1 MGVGARLGVLG
12 HWGGC
17 VVGSARLSV
26 LWSLVA
32 CLNCCPWRGV
42 LLVRWSGVACTVR
55 VRDAEGWGA
64 CCVRNLGEAGTFRC
78 YSSGKVRAGKVVYSR
93 SFLLSGSPCLLLP
106 ESVPLGVW
114 WCPLFGA
121 CFVVVVG
128 EGGCGWAGR
137 PGGWARAGKGV
148 LNVHH
153 MKKRSCITRER
164 CTGYPPLS
172 PDSSSSFVSADLW
185 GRGVLL
191 VEGVIG
197 LVVCL
202 GVAATGGG
210 VTAGW
215 VASACC
221 WGWWVAENPLEER
234 VSHAEAFL
242 GMCRYLG

>member
-1 MGVGARLGVLG
+1 M
-12 HWGGC
+12 
-17 VVGSARLSV
+17 
-26 LWSLVA
+26 
-32 CLNCCPWRGV
+32 
-42 LLVRWSGVACTVR
+42 R

-64 CCVRNLGEAGTFRC
+64 CCVRNLGEAETFRC

-114 WCPLFGA
+114 WCPLFGDY
-121 CFVVVVG
+121 FVVVVG

-202 GVAATGGG
+202 SVAATGGG
-210 VTAGW
+210 VTLGELPQPAAGGG
-215 VASACC
+215 
-221 WGWWVAENPLEER
+221 GWRRTLWKSV
-234 VSHAEAFL
+234 
-242 GMCRYLG
+242 

>member
-1 MGVGARLGVLG
+1 M
-12 HWGGC
+12 
-17 VVGSARLSV
+17 
-26 LWSLVA
+26 
-32 CLNCCPWRGV
+32 
-42 LLVRWSGVACTVR
+42 RWSGVACTVR

-78 YSSGKVRAGKVVYSR
+78 YSSGKV
-93 SFLLSGSPCLLLP
+93 
-106 ESVPLGVW
+106 
-114 WCPLFGA
+114 
-121 CFVVVVG
+121 
-128 EGGCGWAGR
+128 
-137 PGGWARAGKGV
+137 RAGKGV

-210 VTAGW
+210 VTLGGLPQPAAGGG
-215 VASACC
+215 
-221 WGWWVAENPLEER
+221 GWRRTLWKSV
-234 VSHAEAFL
+234 
-242 GMCRYLG
+242 

>member
-55 VRDAEGWGA
+55 VRDAEGWDA

-128 EGGCGWAGR
+128 KGGCGWAGR

-210 VTAGW
+210 VTLGGLPQPAAGGG
-215 VASACC
+215 
-221 WGWWVAENPLEER
+221 GWRRTLWKSV
-234 VSHAEAFL
+234 
-242 GMCRYLG
+242 